1 MSGFLGRRTRLT
13 RGRLVGALGAIGAA
27 CAVIAILAPL
37 IGTDQGRG
45 GWHLTFDDWL
55 TDGDLVWRFRVP
67 RVLGCFVV
75 GGALAA
81 AGAALQAVLRNPLA
95 EPFTL
100 GVSSGASLAAVLAIR
115 FGLAGALGGAA
126 VGVSALIGAAT
137 TIALVWRLGKVGDSL
152 PPATLLLAG
161 VTISMFCSAASMLV
175 QMTSEFRDI
184 GYMVRWMMG
193 DVGAVT
199 YDQLAMAGPAIGVGL
214 LALIWFARDL
224 NALAA
229 GPEAA
234 ASVGVDAGRTETIV
248 FAIASLLVGASIAVA
263 GPIGFVGL
271 MVPHALRAVVG
282 PDHRVLVP
290 ASILAGGG
298 FLIVCDT
305 IARIATPGNQIPVGV
320 ITALL
325 GGPFFVLILVRAKRS
340 AGLWGMR

>member
-126 VGVSALIGAAT
+126 VGVSALIGVTWTQTGA
-137 TIALVWRLGKVGDSL
+137 GDS
-152 PPATLLLAG
+152 ATS
-161 VTISMFCSAASMLV
+161 T
-175 QMTSEFRDI
+175 
-184 GYMVRWMMG
+184 MVR
-193 DVGAVT
+193 
-199 YDQLAMAGPAIGVGL
+199 PS
-214 LALIWFARDL
+214 
-224 NALAA
+224 
-229 GPEAA
+229 P
-234 ASVGVDAGRTETIV
+234 
-248 FAIASLLVGASIAVA
+248 
-263 GPIGFVGL
+263 
-271 MVPHALRAVVG
+271 
-282 PDHRVLVP
+282 
-290 ASILAGGG
+290 
-298 FLIVCDT
+298 
-305 IARIATPGNQIPVGV
+305 
-320 ITALL
+320 
-325 GGPFFVLILVRAKRS
+325 
-340 AGLWGMR
+340 